1 MMAGATLSNR
11 TGGAWISQHDRAEA
25 RLLRQLEAL
34 LDGEQD
40 DFQTESDSDG
50 ESEPFIPEPPA
61 PETPPAETVPVV
73 ACVHKGCELLKRCE
87 LAVNCNDHADN
98 EATGAW
104 STQTCKHPGCV
115 QLRSK
120 SRSLYCQDHRLRTR
134 SVVQVKGGAPPRP
147 CKYPGCAAWRR
158 NPQSSYCANHITSPT
173 RSSTTKICAFENCTV
188 RVRLAENKPYC
199 AAHML
204 SSLPEVVLVKI
215 VRKPR
220 SAVVC
225 KPCTFLAT
233 LRAPGLPF
241 SQRPFVSDTVGAG
254 DARTRAAPSRRT
266 NSSAWRMAVAGGAST
281 RDATSRRKEDPRCS
295 VTRTAEGPLAW
306 KMGAPSP
313 RRDPPGIALHM
324 AVADPDIRKFF
335 QGTMISSVVFK
346 LGADEMTFL
355 LPACKVQP

>member
-225 KPCTFLAT
+225 KPCTFLAHPACT
-233 LRAPGLPF
+233 RLAVQPTPFCLRHG
-241 SQRPFVSDTVGAG
+241 GG
-254 DARTRAAPSRRT
+254 RRCAHEGCT
-266 NSSAWRMAVAGGAST
+266 KSADKQFCVAHGGGRRCKHEGCNKSAQGGSKMFCYAHGGGTTCLEDGCSKSAQGST
-281 RDATSRRKEDPRCS
+281 RYCFAH
-295 VTRTAEGPLAW
+295 G
-306 KMGAPSP
+306 G
-313 RRDPPGIALHM
+313 G
-324 AVADPDIRKFF
+324 
-335 QGTMISSVVFK
+335 
-346 LGADEMTFL
+346 
-355 LPACKVQP
+355 